1 MKKYKVIAFDL
12 DGTLSNPEV
21 GQLTG
26 FEYSFKKHG
35 IVYKSRD
42 FLKKY
47 IGPPIHIAWRD
58 DFAVSEEKVVE
69 MIETYREYY
78 NVYGWRENEMYEGI
92 PEMLSELKDAG
103 YTLVVAT
110 SKPEGIA
117 KKIIT
122 RFGLHVY
129 FDFIGG
135 AAEDSSRHLK
145 EDVLRHA
152 LAAVY
157 ATPDNAVL
165 VGDRKFDAQGAFAIG
180 CDSIGV
186 LWGHGDCEELYSA
199 GFSTIVKTPKEVV
212 DYIKKSELGR

>member
-12 DGTLSNPEV
+12 DGTLSDPEV

-35 IVYKSRD
+35 IVYKNRD

-47 IGPPIHIAWRD
+47 IGPPIHHAWRD
-58 DFAVSEEKVVE
+58 DFGLSDEKVAE

-78 NVYGWRENEMYEGI
+78 NIYGWRENEMYQGV
-92 PEMLSELKDAG
+92 PEMLSALKNKG

-117 KKIIT
+117 GKIIS
-122 RFGLHVY
+122 RFGLDVY

-152 LAAVY
+152 LAAVS
-157 ATPDNAVL
+157 AKPEEAIL
-165 VGDRKFDAQGAFAIG
+165 VGDRIFDAAGAHNVG
-180 CDSIGV
+180 CDSLGV
-186 LWGHGDCEELYSA
+186 LWGHGSEDEIRSS
-199 GFSTIVKTPKEVV
+199 GFTWVAEAPDEVV
-212 DYIKKSELGR
+212 DYIEGKK